1 MIYFFQMRVP
11 PNFELIVLAHLLKSK
26 SQKKQFL
33 KIFESDESSW
43 NITLTHYP
51 WTPFICKKKD
61 FAVNIPRTV
70 FSRIN
75 QIWRPRPGRF
85 RSTAAL
91 VLCFELT
98 CNNIVFVFC
107 ILWLFSKIINGS
119 VSTILEFGL
128 VKVFVR
134 FGCKL
139 ESDASESELWIGF
152 RSWI

>member
-1 MIYFFQMRVP
+1 MYQCRAIYDDQSGLAGESHRPHRQFFISLWDAFDFMLTTESGSI
-11 PNFELIVLAHLLKSK
+11 ELIVLAHLLKSK

-33 KIFESDESSW
+33 KFFESDESSW

-107 ILWLFSKIINGS
+107 ILWLFPKIISGS
-119 VSTILEFGL
+119 FWTI
-128 VKVFVR
+128 
-134 FGCKL
+134 
-139 ESDASESELWIGF
+139 
-152 RSWI
+152 